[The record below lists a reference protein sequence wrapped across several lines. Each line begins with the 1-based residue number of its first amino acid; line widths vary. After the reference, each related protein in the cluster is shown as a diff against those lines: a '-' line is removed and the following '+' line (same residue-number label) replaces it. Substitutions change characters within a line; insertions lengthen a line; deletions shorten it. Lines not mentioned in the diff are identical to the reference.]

1 MATDDIAL
9 PDGADGRPLVS
20 VSPPAPADA
29 TRLGRADL
37 HLHTNLGDGT
47 ASPARVLGEAR
58 RRELDVIAVTDH
70 DHMEGAKRLAD
81 LLANESPDVSAA
93 QPIEMIWGCEITT
106 RQGHFIGLFLR
117 EPVKM
122 LRHVE
127 ESIDAVKAQG
137 GLCVVPHPLGRLVP
151 SLSRRKIDELLD
163 RGSTRGRAPPC
174 AS

>member
-1 MATDDIAL
+1 MVVL
-9 PDGADGRPLVS
+9 PWPEGAAGRPV
-20 VSPPAPADA
+20 VGAPPPAPADA

-81 LLANESPDVSAA
+81 LLANESPDGSAA

-117 EPVKM
+117 EPGKM
-122 LRHVE
+122 LRHIE
-127 ESIDAVKAQG
+127 ESIDAVNAQG
-137 GLCVVPHPLGRLVP
+137 GLCGMPHPLRRLLP
-151 SLSRRKIDELLD
+151 SSMRRMYDELI
-163 RGSTRGRAPPC
+163 
-174 AS
+174 